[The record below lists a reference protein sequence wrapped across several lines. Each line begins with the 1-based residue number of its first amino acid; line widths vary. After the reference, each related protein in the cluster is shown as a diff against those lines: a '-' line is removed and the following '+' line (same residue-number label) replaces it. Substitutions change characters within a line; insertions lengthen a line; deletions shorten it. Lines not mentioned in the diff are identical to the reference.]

1 MAQRVRI
8 PHRGRDVLRL
18 PDNSPLWQ
26 HFTRGILLCSLLTI
40 HAQEEKVNSNFQK
53 KEENCDFL
61 LPSFDGPLAASA
73 LVGKSCRAFFRAA
86 GFDSCIFPLPGS

>member
-53 KEENCDFL
+53 KEENCDF
-61 LPSFDGPLAASA
+61 FI
-73 LVGKSCRAFFRAA
+73 AF
-86 GFDSCIFPLPGS
+86 L